1 MEKLPQ
7 PSRSEKPKEYSEG
20 LASIEDVQELVEAAR
35 EGVDK
40 FGTLVTGS
48 DGSQTRLCRF
58 DIARLEDEIPKAVE
72 ALAVS
77 KFTPDAISVSHKLKP
92 LLGEAEYELTRAVL
106 DEKYDMHDVTTK
118 IFNYDGDYAL
128 VHEYGGAVL
137 DARQG
142 AALVVVTAKE
152 VQAYTDII
160 EHANER
166 TVILA
171 SSQS

>member
-20 LASIEDVQELVEAAR
+20 LASIEDVQELVEATQK
-35 EGVDK
+35 GVDK
-40 FGTLVTGS
+40 FGSLVTRS
-48 DGSQTRLCRF
+48 DGSQVVTCRF
-58 DIARLEDEIPKAVE
+58 DIMHLEDEMPKAIK

-77 KFTPDAISVSHKLKP
+77 QFTPDAISISHNLKP
-92 LLGEAEYELTRAVL
+92 QLSEAEYEFTRSFL
-106 DEKYDMHDVTTK
+106 DEKYEFHNVTTK
-118 IFNYDGDYAL
+118 IFNRGGDYAL
-128 VHEYGGAVL
+128 SHEYNGAVL

-160 EHANER
+160 DHANER
-166 TVILA
+166 TVILT